1 MTERGPRFAAG
12 RLRAVVLTLLAVVL
26 AAAAAS
32 LFWDSAGRRVA
43 VRAGDDAAQAARDS
57 IVAIL
62 SYQPSTAQ
70 QSLEAAARDR
80 LTGKFLDDYTQLI
93 KTVVLP
99 EAVGKRI
106 TATAEVPAAAV
117 VSADAHSVVVLA
129 YIDQI
134 MAVGSAAPTRTN
146 SAVRVTMDNLDGRW
160 LISGFDPI

>member
-32 LFWDSAGRRVA
+32 LFWDSAGRRGA
-43 VRAGDDAAQAARDS
+43 ARAGDDAAQAARDS

>member
-1 MTERGPRFAAG
+1 MTERSPQFAAG
-12 RLRAVVLTLLAVVL
+12 RLRAVVLALVAVAL
-26 AAAAAS
+26 AAAAAW
-32 LFWDSAGRRVA
+32 LFWDSAGRRGA

-57 IVAIL
+57 IVEIL
-62 SYQPSTAQ
+62 SYQPATAQ

-106 TATAEVPAAAV
+106 TATASVPAAAV
-117 VSADAHSVVVLA
+117 VSADSHHVVVLA
-129 YIDQI
+129 YVDQV
-134 MAVGSAAPTRTN
+134 MAVGSAAPSQTN

>member
-12 RLRAVVLTLLAVVL
+12 RVRAVVPALVAVVL
-26 AAAAAS
+26 AATAAW
-32 LFWDSAGRRVA
+32 LFWDSSGRRGA
-43 VRAGDDAAQAARDS
+43 ARAGEQAAQAARDS

-62 SYQPSTAQ
+62 SYQPATAQ

-80 LTGKFLDDYTQLI
+80 LTGRFLDDYTQLI

-99 EAVGKRI
+99 EAVGRRI
-106 TATAEVPAAAV
+106 TATAKVPAAAV
-117 VSADAHSVVVLA
+117 VSSDAHHVVVLA
-129 YIDQI
+129 YVDQL

>member
-32 LFWDSAGRRVA
+32 LFWDSAGRRGA

>member
-32 LFWDSAGRRVA
+32 LFWDSAGRRGA
-43 VRAGDDAAQAARDS
+43 VRAGDDAAQAARGS